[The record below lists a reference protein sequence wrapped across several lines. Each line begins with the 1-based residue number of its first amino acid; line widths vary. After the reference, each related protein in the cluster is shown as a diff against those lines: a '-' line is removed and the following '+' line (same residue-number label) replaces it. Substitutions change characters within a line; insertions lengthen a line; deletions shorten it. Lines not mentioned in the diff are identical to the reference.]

1 MLLNILAEAAQ
12 DPKILAL
19 LIARRASIDID
30 STDNSLL
37 LKFLGTEDGLVYLQN
52 NKNETIENIVQNWM
66 GHNSDLFVEKIES
79 SLGNALNKYY
89 LKSKINAVETI
100 PISMPAG
107 GSGGGSHTTTTTAT
121 TTTSNNT
128 TTANN
133 TTSSGSSSEEGYSR
147 LCGQD
152 IDLEGLLRVPWIVEA
167 KLTSAASVP
176 LL

>member
-19 LIARRASIDID
+19 LIARRASIDIG

-89 LKSKINAVETI
+89 LKSKINAVDTI

-107 GSGGGSHTTTTTAT
+107 GSGSGGGGHTTAT
-121 TTTSNNT
+121 TTTNSNTISNS
-128 TTANN
+128 N
-133 TTSSGSSSEEGYSR
+133 SSCSSEEGYSR

-167 KLTSAASVP
+167 KLTSAVCSR
-176 LL
+176 LLL